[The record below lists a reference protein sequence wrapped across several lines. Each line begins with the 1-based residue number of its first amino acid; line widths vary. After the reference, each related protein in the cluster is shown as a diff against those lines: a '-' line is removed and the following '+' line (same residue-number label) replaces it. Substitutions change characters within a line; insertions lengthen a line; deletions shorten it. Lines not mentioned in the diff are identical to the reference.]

1 MFASFFKCLKC
12 GAERKVAVASVVC
25 ISSVRLLR
33 ALPVKKSLKTF
44 AVQKAAGDVT
54 GALFLSPGV
63 AEEY

>member
-1 MFASFFKCLKC
+1 M
-12 GAERKVAVASVVC
+12 ASVVS

-33 ALPVKKSLKTF
+33 ALPVENLSTF

-54 GALFLSPGV
+54 GALFLSPVV

>member
-1 MFASFFKCLKC
+1 MFASSFKCLKC
-12 GAERKVAVASVVC
+12 GAERRDAVASVVS

-33 ALPVKKSLKTF
+33 ALPVENLSTF

-54 GALFLSPGV
+54 AALFLSPVV

>member
-1 MFASFFKCLKC
+1 MFASSFKCLKC

-54 GALFLSPGV
+54 GALFTSPGV

>member
-1 MFASFFKCLKC
+1 M
-12 GAERKVAVASVVC
+12 ASVVS

-33 ALPVKKSLKTF
+33 ALPVENLSTF

-63 AEEY
+63 AEKY